1 MQKEISFF
9 NTYVSPNAAQGVTE
23 LLNSTFLSEGKITE
37 QFEKEL
43 CKMFDFKNIITLN
56 SGTSALHL
64 ALDLLNIKESD
75 EIIIP
80 AQTFI
85 ATGLA
90 VLYCKAKP
98 VFADINYEDGNLNIE
113 SVRSKITSK
122 TKAIICVHWGGY
134 PCNMNGLKD
143 LVKNTNIKI
152 IEDAAHALG
161 SVYSKENIGNISDI
175 TCFSFQAIKHLTTGD
190 GGAITVKD
198 PELYEKA
205 LRKKWFGIDRKNSA
219 VSELGEREYDL
230 KEMGYKYHL
239 NNYASA
245 LGIANLSGYAARLKN
260 RREIADYYK
269 QELKNITALQL
280 FKEEPDNKSAYW
292 LFGLHTNNRPELIRK
307 LKAKKVPTSVVHQR
321 IDKNSIFGGADLSLI
336 NQTKFDN
343 TQLHIPIHD
352 AIDMETANYIVDAI
366 KSSV

>member
-1 MQKEISFF
+1 MNIDFF
-9 NTYVSPNAAQGVTE
+9 NTYVSPGATKQVADVLT
-23 LLNSTFLSEGKITE
+23 STFLSEGKITE
-37 QFEKEL
+37 QFEKQL
-43 CKMFDFKNIITLN
+43 CQTFNFKNIVTLN

-64 ALDLLNIKESD
+64 ALDLLNIKEGD
-75 EIIIP
+75 EVIIP

-134 PCNMNGLKD
+134 PCDMNGLKE
-143 LVKNTNIKI
+143 LIKNTNIKL

-161 SVYSKENIGNISDI
+161 SVYHGQMIGNISDI

-190 GGAITVKD
+190 GGAITVNN

-205 LRKKWFGIDRKNSA
+205 LRKKWFGIDRKNSS
-219 VSELGEREYDL
+219 VSELGERVYDL
-230 KEMGYKYHL
+230 KEIGYKYHL
-239 NNYASA
+239 NNYAAA
-245 LGIANLSGYAARLKN
+245 LGLANLKDYNERLTK
-260 RREIADYYK
+260 RKEIATFYK
-269 QELKNITALQL
+269 NELNDLKGLSL
-280 FKEEPDNKSAYW
+280 FKEEPERISAYW
-292 LFGLHTNNRPELIRK
+292 LFGFHVSDRDELIRDLKK
-307 LKAKKVPTSVVHQR
+307 LNIPTSVVHQR
-321 IDKNSIFGGADLSLI
+321 IDKYSIFGGIDMSLI
-336 NQTKFDN
+336 NQTKFDK

-352 AIDMETANYIVDAI
+352 AINLEIASYITAAI
-366 KSSV
+366 KRSL